1 MRERQKEAINTGFR
15 VQGPRGL
22 PLLPTSRVP
31 KASTNLSSSIATRLD
46 SERERGGCVCVR
58 ECGKESVCV

>member
-46 SERERGGCVCVR
+46 SERERGGCVCV
-58 ECGKESVCV
+58 CVSVGKRVCV